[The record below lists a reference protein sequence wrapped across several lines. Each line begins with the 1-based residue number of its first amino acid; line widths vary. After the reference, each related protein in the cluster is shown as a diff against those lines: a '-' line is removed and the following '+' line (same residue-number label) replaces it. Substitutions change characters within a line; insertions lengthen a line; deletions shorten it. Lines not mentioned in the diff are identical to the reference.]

1 MLRLEVE
8 EVTSILEERLLLK
21 GFTEAKAAIIAKTFT
36 ETSLEG
42 VYSHGIN
49 RFKRFIEDEDRKII
63 DPNAS
68 PEIISKFNG
77 VQQWDGKKGPGILN
91 ALLAV
96 DAAVHLSN
104 HYGIGCVALKNTNH
118 WMRGGTYGRKAA
130 HSDCIFIGWTNTIA
144 NLPAWGAVDRR
155 LGNNPLVMAVPGDDP
170 VIIDMAMS
178 QYSYGKMEDK
188 VLKDENLP
196 FPGGYNMDG
205 ELSNDPKKILESGRP
220 LPVGYWKGAGLALVL
235 DLLGAILSDGLSTA
249 DISKEKYETGLS
261 QVFICIDTK
270 KLTNKRS
277 IGETI
282 QHIINDYKESIP
294 IDDKT
299 KIVYPGERS
308 IEIKKENL
316 ELGIPIAKKVW
327 EDILN
332 I

>member
-49 RFKRFIEDEDRKII
+49 RFKRFIEDVDRKII

-170 VIIDMAMS
+170 AGGALIIHSVNAANPLTGSESRAGNFDHYNSFTDHSLRQILKYTGYVEPRAIALNLYVFYANPFNYVAWALVTLS
-178 QYSYGKMEDK
+178 FAFFRVYYRLLGKTTK
-188 VLKDENLP
+188 I
-196 FPGGYNMDG
+196 YT
-205 ELSNDPKKILESGRP
+205 KKI
-220 LPVGYWKGAGLALVL
+220 
-235 DLLGAILSDGLSTA
+235 GAIGYTPPA
-249 DISKEKYETGLS
+249 T
-261 QVFICIDTK
+261 
-270 KLTNKRS
+270 
-277 IGETI
+277 
-282 QHIINDYKESIP
+282 
-294 IDDKT
+294 
-299 KIVYPGERS
+299 
-308 IEIKKENL
+308 
-316 ELGIPIAKKVW
+316 
-327 EDILN
+327 
-332 I
+332 